1 MRSTED
7 YPPISR
13 LLGCLREPLVDGVE
27 EGVFS
32 DGFGQVVGAACGQAS
47 LDFFLEGMGGQ
58 GDDGGGFSVGG
69 FLPFPDRSGGGMA
82 VHLGHL
88 HVHQHQV
95 VVLGPVHVDGDF
107 SCFGGFQLVAGLF
120 EVGPDEDLVV
130 G

>member
-1 MRSTED
+1 M
-7 YPPISR
+7 
-13 LLGCLREPLVDGVE
+13 DGVE

-32 DGFGQVVGAACGQAS
+32 DGFGQVVGAACGQAA
-47 LDFFLEGMGGQ
+47 LDFFLEGMGRQ

-88 HVHQHQV
+88 YVHQHQV